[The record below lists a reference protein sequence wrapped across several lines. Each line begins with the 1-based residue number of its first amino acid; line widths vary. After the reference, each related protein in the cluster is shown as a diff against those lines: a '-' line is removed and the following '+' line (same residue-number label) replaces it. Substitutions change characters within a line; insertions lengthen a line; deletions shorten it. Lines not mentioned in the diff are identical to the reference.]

1 MSRYSPENPVSWRR
15 AFAHAVG
22 LSLLFGVVY
31 GGASYIT
38 SLRTDVGTWRYDW
51 EKYIPFVPIF
61 IIPYMSIDALFFAAP
76 FFCSDRRELS
86 LLSKRIGLGVVV
98 AGLCFLIYP
107 LKLAEE
113 RPAMD
118 GWLGVVW
125 SWFIGMDRPFN
136 LLPSLH
142 ITLRTL
148 LAPTYARHTRGALQI
163 ILSVWFS
170 LIGFSTL
177 LMHQHHVVDVI
188 GGFIL
193 ATACFYLVNDAP
205 MRLPMVR
212 NSRIGWQYAALGLA
226 MAALCYLTWPWGA
239 ILLWPIIAVAI
250 VTLGYFHSGPG
261 IFRKTYGRLPFSA
274 RLILAPVL
282 ASQYV
287 SWLYYKRHCNAWDEI
302 EPNVWIGRWLSD
314 AEAKQAVDAGVT
326 AVLDMSD
333 AFSEAEPFARGKY
346 LHLPVLD
353 LTAPTAAQ
361 LAEAVGFIHQ
371 HATQGVVYVHCKI
384 GYSRS
389 AAVVAAW
396 LISSGRAATV
406 EDAIAQ
412 LKAKRPT
419 IVIRPEIRV
428 ALDAWHGR
436 SRI

>member
-1 MSRYSPENPVSWRR
+1 MSGYSPENPVSWRR

-22 LSLLFGVVY
+22 LSILFGVVY
-31 GGASYIT
+31 GGASYFT

-76 FFCSDRRELS
+76 FLCSDRRELS
-86 LLSKRIGLGVVV
+86 LLSRRIALGVIV

-107 LKLAEE
+107 LQLAEE
-113 RPAMD
+113 RPAME
-118 GWLGVVW
+118 GWLGIVW
-125 SWFIGMDRPFN
+125 SWFIGLDRPFN

-226 MAALCYLTWPWGA
+226 MAVLCYLTWPWG
-239 ILLWPIIAVAI
+239 
-250 VTLGYFHSGPG
+250 GS
-261 IFRKTYGRLPFSA
+261 
-274 RLILAPVL
+274 
-282 ASQYV
+282 
-287 SWLYYKRHCNAWDEI
+287 C
-302 EPNVWIGRWLSD
+302 
-314 AEAKQAVDAGVT
+314 
-326 AVLDMSD
+326 
-333 AFSEAEPFARGKY
+333 
-346 LHLPVLD
+346 
-353 LTAPTAAQ
+353 
-361 LAEAVGFIHQ
+361 
-371 HATQGVVYVHCKI
+371 C
-384 GYSRS
+384 
-389 AAVVAAW
+389 
-396 LISSGRAATV
+396 
-406 EDAIAQ
+406 
-412 LKAKRPT
+412 
-419 IVIRPEIRV
+419 
-428 ALDAWHGR
+428 GR
-436 SRI
+436 SLRWRS